1 MNILD
6 NPTDQDYFSHH
17 PHSHLSNLPFLS
29 GNKGGRRLAFPC
41 VQIGTLIT
49 GRILILAD
57 LVLSNPFFILFTCFS
72 LFPDP
77 SLPWS
82 MVPISTSELEDE
94 DEDEEEDG
102 DKVEARCFFSLNN
115 SFHRTVHLGGRGDG
129 SSSTNQLTRLSS
141 LFAPSSSCS
150 SSFFVLRLILLS
162 FSECCL
168 CQKGR
173 SFPSKKSSSAVNM
186 VWLVELL
193 ERNSKS
199 VFRAFSWSISCCFSF
214 SEFGLIEM
222 KFFSSRK
229 SEEKEIRGLTVG
241 SMDLE
246 LAWTASRETILVG
259 VGCKEEGKRYLEL
272 GSEVCVWTYAWE
284 Q

>member
-1 MNILD
+1 MNIMD

-29 GNKGGRRLAFPC
+29 GNKGGRTLIFPC

-77 SLPWS
+77 SLLS
-82 MVPISTSELEDE
+82 TMVTISTSELEDE
-94 DEDEEEDG
+94 VEDEEEEG
-102 DKVEARCFFSLNN
+102 DKVEARCFFSLNS

-129 SSSTNQLTRLSS
+129 SSSTNQLTLLSS
-141 LFAPSSSCS
+141 LFTSSSSSCS
-150 SSFFVLRLILLS
+150 SPPFVLRLILLS
-162 FSECCL
+162 FSECCI

-186 VWLVELL
+186 VWLVESL

-199 VFRAFSWSISCCFSF
+199 AFRAFS
-214 SEFGLIEM
+214 
-222 KFFSSRK
+222 
-229 SEEKEIRGLTVG
+229 
-241 SMDLE
+241 
-246 LAWTASRETILVG
+246 
-259 VGCKEEGKRYLEL
+259 
-272 GSEVCVWTYAWE
+272 
-284 Q
+284 